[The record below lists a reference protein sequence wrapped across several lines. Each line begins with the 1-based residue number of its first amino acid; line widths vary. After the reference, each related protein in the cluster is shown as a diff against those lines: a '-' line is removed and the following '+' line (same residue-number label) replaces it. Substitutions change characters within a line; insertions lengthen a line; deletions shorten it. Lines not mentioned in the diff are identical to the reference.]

1 MEPEVRARSPRL
13 PSTLFSRDPVRG
25 SRRHDQP
32 DPNPSPPPPRQPSP
46 EEVMRQQEEKLRAK
60 YGDLKPKKKLIHKVR
75 AGKPRRR
82 KRHRTHSS
90 RCSTPRMRR
99 AYSFSRSFTLTHRNR
114 ALHSHAHEQ
123 DVKYFDSADYS
134 LQQVRAVRAL
144 AVCSRPRARAEH
156 HSSSSSFAHP
166 KPNSL
171 SLSSSRVQQDKEH
184 HRGEEDVRTLPVK
197 MGSSPPKSNMSK

>member
-1 MEPEVRARSPRL
+1 
-13 PSTLFSRDPVRG
+13 
-25 SRRHDQP
+25 
-32 DPNPSPPPPRQPSP
+32 
-46 EEVMRQQEEKLRAK
+46 MRQQEEKLRAK

-134 LQQVRAVRAL
+134 LQQVRAVCAL
-144 AVCSRPRARAEH
+144 AVRAADTRPRASHLFFFFR
-156 HSSSSSFAHP
+156 
-166 KPNSL
+166 
-171 SLSSSRVQQDKEH
+171 
-184 HRGEEDVRTLPVK
+184 
-197 MGSSPPKSNMSK
+197 SPPTRSFPFLFARAARQGAPQGRGGRAHATRKDGQLAAEV